1 MPSEAR
7 VPAETSS
14 PGCSRAAAVW
24 CMAVV
29 LVGLLLRIGVVVTH
43 SSELSLDRDAYL
55 GIARGIQEGRGYSSP
70 GSVHPTAYRP
80 PLYPLLLAPVAGAD
94 QAWLRGG
101 LQILLGTAAVALTWR
116 TARRWGLGPGLA
128 AVAAGLIAIDPLLL
142 LYTPQVMTET
152 PAVLLAAAALSL
164 LGGPSETWLLR
175 RQLALGITLGL
186 ASLCRPT
193 FFAWTGL
200 LAIWFALRGFAAGTG
215 PWPDRA
221 RRLPWFVLVAFV
233 LTVAPWPIRNQ
244 LRLGAPILTTTHGG
258 YTLLLSNNE
267 RYYDEVI
274 RAGTGG
280 QWSGPQLAQWQRALA
295 AAMEERKITGELA
308 QDRWMKEQ
316 AKIWIAAHP
325 REFRECVAERLAA
338 FWRLGP
344 AAVPGEPVSM
354 AAQGVKLLYAAEW
367 LLALWGLA
375 VAIGRRR
382 ADVVPLVLL
391 AVVFTA
397 THALYFSNARM
408 RAPLM
413 PAIALLAAAG
423 LSRRASLQPATAT

>member
-7 VPAETSS
+7 VPAETTS
-14 PGCSRAAAVW
+14 PGSSRAAAVW
-24 CMAVV
+24 CAAVV

-43 SSELSLDRDAYL
+43 WSELSLDRDAYL

-80 PLYPLLLAPVAGAD
+80 PLYPLLLAPMAGAD

-101 LQILLGTAAVALTWR
+101 FQILLGTAAVALSWQV
-116 TARRWGLGPGLA
+116 ARRWGLGPGLA

-152 PAVLLAAAALSL
+152 LAVLLAAAALSL
-164 LGGPSETWLLR
+164 LSGPPEAWSLQ
-175 RQLALGITLGL
+175 RQLGLGITLGL

-200 LAIWFALRGFAAGTG
+200 LAIWFALRGLAAGTG
-215 PWPDRA
+215 SWPERV
-221 RRLPWFVLVAFV
+221 RRLPWFVLVAFGI
-233 LTVAPWPIRNQ
+233 TVAPWPIRNQ

-280 QWSGPQLAQWQRALA
+280 QWSGPQLEQWQRELA
-295 AAMEERKITGELA
+295 AAMEEQQVTGELA
-308 QDRWMKEQ
+308 QDRWMKER
-316 AKIWIAAHP
+316 ANAWIDAHP

-344 AAVPGEPVSM
+344 AAAPGEPVSR
-354 AAQGVKLLYAAEW
+354 AAQGVKLFYAAEW

-375 VAIGRRR
+375 FAIGRRR
-382 ADVVPLVLL
+382 ADVIPLLLL
-391 AVVFTA
+391 AAVFTA

-423 LSRRASLQPATAT
+423 LARRRAPEPAT